1 MQNIY
6 STNASLEPSISQNNN
21 NQNIIQPSYSPIQ
34 KYSFEQMQ
42 EICKKLDLKAQDWKN
57 KRKPRETEW
66 ADVIEAASSGK
77 MLKGR
82 SLELSKQLSTNLAD
96 TNFPLFFQQGI
107 AEKVGF
113 LGRKW
118 HELEP
123 VGDYYTDLFLSSFA
137 NEFISQKL
145 NNELSGWANAYQN
158 IIAQLE
164 LINFAPF
171 LMGWNRIAEPNYN
184 FKVNT
189 GLDGYQ
195 QIQNISE
202 NPNVLNYQGLVI
214 WALNAF
220 RVFLDPYASSFQN
233 INNLN
238 MFFFDGYSVLD
249 ILRNSA
255 FNSELFYAYQ
265 DFTYYRSVQ
274 GMNDLMKSQFIK
286 PLQEQELDS
295 SKTPSTET
303 SHTEGLEVGN
313 VELYTWYLKD
323 LRLGE
328 NDYMQ
333 NVKVCYARGNQASS
347 NNIVPLLFEQ
357 NCHPFVKK
365 PVRIVKLWDN
375 QHNLYNPSKFEIVY
389 NTFVYMNWLK
399 AGQANLVART
409 AYPTEFVPQQLEN
422 ATGMNPAKFKE
433 NYNTLGRRFRYNFD
447 SDPETG
453 YTGGTAA
460 ILRPGQ
466 EQAIQALP
474 VISAELASA
483 GNDIK
488 NITQNIDPASG
499 QDTTARF
506 VKYLTS
512 QQDKLGN
519 YTVHTLSER
528 LFKPVIGEF
537 LDKMKCFLT
546 DEKVIKTL
554 TDKEVSEFF
563 TDNPEN
569 LKQMKKQFEESG
581 VLVEKQ
587 GQFFVNLGQGEPLP
601 LKFAMKF
608 NPLLNKLSMNLTKFV
623 LSGFEATVKIII
635 DKNDYSKPFFLE
647 LLMQLAS
654 FAQTFQDQGLKA
666 KAFLAIANRFMQLTD
681 DPQAEKWLEI
691 FNEDVQRLSQPDPM
705 QGVKIQLEGQ
715 KVEADTA
722 QKKASAANLS
732 VQAQKG
738 KQELDG
744 TAQKA
749 QLLDQLVGAAQ
760 QTEGVT

>member
-1 MQNIY
+1 MIENQNIY
-6 STNASLEPSISQNNN
+6 STNRPLITPNRD
-21 NQNIIQPSYSPIQ
+21 IIQPQFKSIQ

-42 EICKKLDLKAQDWKN
+42 EICKKLDLRAEDWKN
-57 KRKPRETEW
+57 KRKPRETQW

-82 SLELSKQLSTNLAD
+82 SLELSKQLSTNLANTD
-96 TNFPLFFQQGI
+96 FPLFFQQGI

-123 VGDYYTDLFLSSFA
+123 VGDYYSDLFLTTFA
-137 NEFISQKL
+137 NEFVSQKL

-164 LINFAPF
+164 LINYAPF

-184 FKVNT
+184 FRVNT

-195 QIQNISE
+195 QITNIGE

-220 RVFLDPYASSFQN
+220 RVYLDPYASSFQN

-238 MFFFDGYSVLD
+238 MFFYDGYSVLD

-255 FNSELFYAYQ
+255 FNGELPYAYQ

-274 GMNDLMKSQFIK
+274 GMSDLMKSQFVK
-286 PLQEQELDS
+286 PLQEQQLDS
-295 SKTPSTET
+295 SKNPSTET
-303 SHTEGLEVGN
+303 AFNEGLEVGN

-328 NDYMQ
+328 NDYLQ
-333 NVKVCYARGNQASS
+333 NVKVCYARGNQTAS

-357 NCHPFVKK
+357 NCCPFAKK
-365 PVRIVKLWDN
+365 PVRVIKLWDN
-375 QHNLYNPSKFEIVY
+375 QFDLYNPSKFEIVY
-389 NTFVYMNWLK
+389 NTFAYMNWLK
-399 AGQANLVART
+399 AGQANLVAKT
-409 AYPTEFVPQQLEN
+409 AYPTEFIPQQLEN
-422 ATGMNPAKFKE
+422 ATGMNPSKFKE
-433 NYNTLGRRFRYNFD
+433 NYNTLGRKFRYNFD
-447 SDPETG
+447 SDSETG
-453 YTGGTAA
+453 YQAGTAA

-474 VISAELASA
+474 VISAELANAS
-483 GNDIK
+483 NDIK
-488 NITQNIDPASG
+488 NITQNIDPESG
-499 QDTTARF
+499 TDATARF
-506 VKYLTS
+506 VTMLRN
-512 QQDKLGN
+512 QQDKVGN
-519 YTVHTLSER
+519 YTIHILSER
-528 LFKPVIGEF
+528 LFKPVVGEF
-537 LDKMKCFLT
+537 LDKMKIFLT

-563 TDNPEN
+563 TDNAQTLE
-569 LKQMKKQFEESG
+569 QMKEQFQQTG
-581 VLVEKQ
+581 QLIEKE
-587 GQFFVNLGQGEPLP
+587 GQFFVQMPDNEPLP

-608 NPLLNKLSMNLTKFV
+608 NPLFNKLSMNLTKFV
-623 LSGFEATVKIII
+623 LSGFEASVKIII

-647 LLMQLAS
+647 LLMQLAT

-691 FNEDVQRLSQPDPM
+691 FQEDVDRLSQPDPM
-705 QGVKIQLEGQ
+705 AAVKMQLEGQ
-715 KVEADTA
+715 KVQADTA
-722 QKKASAANLS
+722 QKQASAQNLS
-732 VQAQKG
+732 IQAEKG
-738 KQELDG
+738 KQEVDG

-749 QLLDQLVGAAQ
+749 QILDQMMQQEQQLAVQGAA
-760 QTEGVT
+760 